1 MESFTHF
8 FLGPQFSWRHEK
20 LTPFAHLLLGEKR
33 LDETEKITISSSSLF
48 QGTPFPSSFA
58 RMDSAVL
65 FGGDVDY
72 AITRKTAW
80 RLQADYS
87 PNGFSGRA
95 ENNVRASTGIVFR
108 FGGQP

>member
-1 MESFTHF
+1 
-8 FLGPQFSWRHEK
+8 
-20 LTPFAHLLLGEKR
+20 
-33 LDETEKITISSSSLF
+33 
-48 QGTPFPSSFA
+48 
-58 RMDSAVL
+58 MDSAVL

-87 PNGFSGRA
+87 PNGFSCRA